1 MKVILF
7 IICAKEHVM
16 NTQQQEN
23 KYLMKTYKRYNVS
36 VKKSKG
42 QYVWDENGKKYLDFF
57 SGISVCSFGH
67 GNPAV
72 ISAIKKQL
80 DLFVHCSNVYY
91 SKPQVEVAKALL
103 DKSFKNGRVFLANTG
118 AEANEGAIKIARKW
132 GSDHPLKDGTKRYEI
147 IAFKS
152 SFHGRTL
159 ATLAATGQEK
169 FHIPFKPLQQKFVFA
184 EFNNI
189 DSVKKLINKNTVAV
203 MIELVQGEGGIN
215 IADKKFVKDLRKLCD
230 DKNLLLIC
238 DEIQCGLARTG
249 KTFAWQHYGI
259 KPDIFT
265 LAKAIANGLPLGAVV
280 ADKKVAEVFNYG
292 DHGSTFGGNPVSC
305 AAAVATLKLITPKL
319 LKDVTDKS
327 KYFVKK
333 LNELKKKFS
342 CIKEVRSLGL
352 LVGVELD
359 FAGKDI
365 VEFCIAKGLLINCT
379 QGNVLRFLPPFVIT
393 KKDIDKAIKI
403 LEDALKWQ
411 TLKK

>member
-1 MKVILF
+1 MKNV
-7 IICAKEHVM
+7 
-16 NTQQQEN
+16 NTKQQEN

-42 QYVWDENGKKYLDFF
+42 QYVWDEDGKKYLDFF

-67 GNPAV
+67 GNPAIV
-72 ISAIKKQL
+72 SAIKKQL

-91 SKPQVEVAKALL
+91 SKPQVEVAKLL
-103 DKSFKNGRVFLANTG
+103 LEKSFKNGRVFLANTG

-132 GSDHPLKDGTKRYEI
+132 GFDNPLKDGIKRYEI

-169 FHIPFKPLQQKFVFA
+169 FHVPFKPLQEKFVFA

-189 DSVKKLINKNTVAV
+189 DSVKKLINKKTVAV

-230 DKNLLLIC
+230 QKKLLLIC
-238 DEIQCGLARTG
+238 DEIQCGMARTG

-280 ADKKVAEVFNYG
+280 ADKKVSEVFNYG

-305 AAAVATLKLITPKL
+305 AAAVATLKQITPKL
-319 LKDVTDKS
+319 LKDVSDKA
-327 KYFVKK
+327 KYFVKE
-333 LNELKKKFS
+333 LNELKKKYS
-342 CIKEVRSLGL
+342 CIKQIRNLGL

-359 FAGKDI
+359 FQGKDI
-365 VEFCIAKGLLINCT
+365 VEFCIEKGLLINCT
-379 QGNVLRFLPPFVIT
+379 QGNVLRFLPPFTIT
-393 KKDIDKAIKI
+393 RKDIDKTIKI
-403 LEDALKWQ
+403 LGDALKWQ
-411 TLKK
+411 ISKK

>member
-1 MKVILF
+1 
-7 IICAKEHVM
+7 M

-67 GNPAV
+67 GNPAI

-91 SKPQVEVAKALL
+91 SKPQVEVAKLL
-103 DKSFKNGRVFLANTG
+103 LEKSFKNGRVFLANTG

-132 GSDHPLKDGTKRYEI
+132 GSDNPLKDGTKRYEI

-203 MIELVQGEGGIN
+203 MIELVQGEGGIH

-238 DEIQCGLARTG
+238 DEIQCGMARTG
-249 KTFAWQHYGI
+249 KTFAWQNYGI

-305 AAAVATLKLITPKL
+305 AAAAATLKLITPKL
-319 LKDVTDKS
+319 LKDVTDKA
-327 KYFVKK
+327 KYFVEK
-333 LNELKKKFS
+333 LNELKKSFS
-342 CIKEVRSLGL
+342 CIKEIRNMGL

-393 KKDIDKAIKI
+393 KQDIDKTIKI
-403 LEDALKWQ
+403 LGDALKCQ
-411 TLKK
+411 TSKK

>member
-1 MKVILF
+1 
-7 IICAKEHVM
+7 M

-147 IAFKS
+147 IAFKN

-169 FHIPFKPLQQKFVFA
+169 FHVSFKPLQQKFVFA

-403 LEDALKWQ
+403 LEDAIKWQ

>member
-1 MKVILF
+1 
-7 IICAKEHVM
+7 M

-147 IAFKS
+147 IAFKN

-169 FHIPFKPLQQKFVFA
+169 FHVPFKPLQQKFVFA

-215 IADKKFVKDLRKLCD
+215 IANKKFVKDLRKLCD

-305 AAAVATLKLITPKL
+305 AAAAATLKLITPKL

-365 VEFCIAKGLLINCT
+365 VESCITKGLLINCT

-403 LEDALKWQ
+403 LEDAIKWQ

>member
-1 MKVILF
+1 
-7 IICAKEHVM
+7 M

-67 GNPAV
+67 GNPAI

-103 DKSFKNGRVFLANTG
+103 EKSFKNGRVFLANTG

-132 GSDHPLKDGTKRYEI
+132 GSDNPLKDGTKRYEI
-147 IAFKS
+147 IAFKN

-169 FHIPFKPLQQKFVFA
+169 FHIPFKPLQEKFVFA

-249 KTFAWQHYGI
+249 KTFAWQYYGI

-305 AAAVATLKLITPKL
+305 AAAVATLKQITPKL
-319 LKDVTDKS
+319 LKDITDKS

-342 CIKEVRSLGL
+342 CIKEVRNLGL

-403 LEDALKWQ
+403 LEDAIKWQ

>member
-1 MKVILF
+1 
-7 IICAKEHVM
+7 M

-23 KYLMKTYKRYNVS
+23 KYLMRTYKRYNVS

-103 DKSFKNGRVFLANTG
+103 EKSFKNGRVFLANTG

-132 GSDHPLKDGTKRYEI
+132 GSDNPLKDGTKRYEI
-147 IAFKS
+147 IAFKN

-169 FHIPFKPLQQKFVFA
+169 FHIPFKPLQEKFVFA

-249 KTFAWQHYGI
+249 KTFAWQYYGI

-305 AAAVATLKLITPKL
+305 AAAVATLKQITPKL
-319 LKDVTDKS
+319 LKDITDKS

-342 CIKEVRSLGL
+342 CIKEVRNLGL

-403 LEDALKWQ
+403 LEDAIKWQ

>member
-1 MKVILF
+1 
-7 IICAKEHVM
+7 M

-42 QYVWDENGKKYLDFF
+42 QFVWDENGKKYLDFF

-103 DKSFKNGRVFLANTG
+103 DMSFKNGRVFLANTG
-118 AEANEGAIKIARKW
+118 AEANECAIKIARKW
-132 GSDHPLKDGTKRYEI
+132 GSDNPLKDGTKRYEI
-147 IAFKS
+147 IAFKN

-169 FHIPFKPLQQKFVFA
+169 FHTSFKPLQEKFVFA

-189 DSVKKLINKNTVAV
+189 SSVKKLINKKTVAV
-203 MIELVQGEGGIN
+203 IIELVQGEGGIN
-215 IADKKFVKDLRKLCD
+215 VADKKFVKDLRKLCD
-230 DKNLLLIC
+230 EKNILLIC

-305 AAAVATLKLITPKL
+305 AAAVATLKQITPKL
-319 LKDVTDKS
+319 LKDITDKA
-327 KYFVKK
+327 KYFIKG
-333 LNELKKKFS
+333 LNDLKKKYP
-342 CIKEVRSLGL
+342 CIKQIRNLGL

-359 FAGKDI
+359 FTGKDI
-365 VEFCIAKGLLINCT
+365 VEFCIEKGLLINCT
-379 QGNVLRFLPPFVIT
+379 QGNVLRFLPPFTIT
-393 KKDIDKAIKI
+393 KKDIDKTIKI
-403 LEDALKWQ
+403 LGDALKWQ

>member
-1 MKVILF
+1 
-7 IICAKEHVM
+7 M

-147 IAFKS
+147 IAFKN

-379 QGNVLRFLPPFVIT
+379 QGNILRFLPPFVIT

>member
-1 MKVILF
+1 
-7 IICAKEHVM
+7 M

-147 IAFKS
+147 IAFKN

-169 FHIPFKPLQQKFVFA
+169 FHVPFKPLQQKFVFA

-305 AAAVATLKLITPKL
+305 AAAVATLKSITPKL

>member
-1 MKVILF
+1 MKSTST
-7 IICAKEHVM
+7 K
-16 NTQQQEN
+16 QQEN

-42 QYVWDENGKKYLDFF
+42 QYVWDEDGKKYLDFF

-91 SKPQVEVAKALL
+91 SKPQVEVAKLL
-103 DKSFKNGRVFLANTG
+103 LEKSFKNGRVFLANTG

-169 FHIPFKPLQQKFVFA
+169 FHIPFKPLQEKFVFA

-305 AAAVATLKLITPKL
+305 SAAVATLKLITPKL
-319 LKDVTDKS
+319 LKDITDKS

-342 CIKEVRSLGL
+342 CIKEVRNLGL

-365 VEFCIAKGLLINCT
+365 VEFCIEKGLLINCT
-379 QGNVLRFLPPFVIT
+379 QGNILRFLPPFVIT
-393 KKDIDKAIKI
+393 KKDVDKAIKI

-411 TLKK
+411 TSKK

>member
-1 MKVILF
+1 MKNT
-7 IICAKEHVM
+7 

-42 QYVWDENGKKYLDFF
+42 QYVWDEDGKKYLDFF

-147 IAFKS
+147 IAFKN

>member
-1 MKVILF
+1 MK
-7 IICAKEHVM
+7 
-16 NTQQQEN
+16 NTNTKQQEN
-23 KYLMKTYKRYNVS
+23 KYLMKTYKRYDIS

-42 QYVWDENGKKYLDFF
+42 QYVWDEDGKKYLDFF

-91 SKPQVEVAKALL
+91 SKPQVEVAKLL
-103 DKSFKNGRVFLANTG
+103 LEKSFKNGRVFLANTG

-132 GSDHPLKDGTKRYEI
+132 GSDNPLKDGTKRYEI

-238 DEIQCGLARTG
+238 DEIQCGMARTG
-249 KTFAWQHYGI
+249 KTFAWQNYGI

-327 KYFVKK
+327 KYFAKK

-342 CIKEVRSLGL
+342 CIKEVRNLGL

-365 VEFCIAKGLLINCT
+365 VEFCIEKGLLINCT
-379 QGNVLRFLPPFVIT
+379 QGNILRFLPPFVIT

>member
-1 MKVILF
+1 
-7 IICAKEHVM
+7 M

-147 IAFKS
+147 IAFKN

-169 FHIPFKPLQQKFVFA
+169 FHVPFKPLQQKFVFA

-365 VEFCIAKGLLINCT
+365 VEFCIEKGLLINCT

>member
-1 MKVILF
+1 
-7 IICAKEHVM
+7 M

-67 GNPAV
+67 GNPAI

-91 SKPQVEVAKALL
+91 SKPQVDVAKLL
-103 DKSFKNGRVFLANTG
+103 LEKSFKNGRVFLANTG

-132 GSDHPLKDGTKRYEI
+132 GFDNPLRDGTKRYEI

-169 FHIPFKPLQQKFVFA
+169 FHVPFKPLQEKFVFA

-189 DSVKKLINKNTVAV
+189 ESVKKLINKKTVAI
-203 MIELVQGEGGIN
+203 MIELVQGEGGIH

-238 DEIQCGLARTG
+238 DEIQCGMARTG
-249 KTFAWQHYGI
+249 KTFAWQNYGI

-305 AAAVATLKLITPKL
+305 AAATATLKLITPKL

-379 QGNVLRFLPPFVIT
+379 QGNILRFLPPFVIT

-403 LEDALKWQ
+403 LEDAIKWQ

>member
-1 MKVILF
+1 
-7 IICAKEHVM
+7 M

-23 KYLMKTYKRYNVS
+23 KYLMKTYKRYNIA

-42 QYVWDENGKKYLDFF
+42 QYVWDEDGKKYLDFF
-57 SGISVCSFGH
+57 SGISVCNFGH
-67 GNPAV
+67 GNPAIV
-72 ISAIKKQL
+72 SAIKKQV

-91 SKPQVEVAKALL
+91 SKPQVDVAKLL
-103 DKSFKNGRVFLANTG
+103 LEKSFKNGRVFLANTG

-132 GSDHPLKDGTKRYEI
+132 GFDNPLRDGTKRYEI
-147 IAFKS
+147 IAFKQ

-169 FHIPFKPLQQKFVFA
+169 FHVPFKPLQEKFVFA

-238 DEIQCGLARTG
+238 DEVQCGMARTG
-249 KTFAWQHYGI
+249 KTFAWQKYGI

-305 AAAVATLKLITPKL
+305 AAAAATLKLITPKL
-319 LKDVTDKS
+319 LKDVSDKA

-342 CIKEVRSLGL
+342 CIKEVRGLGL
-352 LVGVELD
+352 LVGIELD

-393 KKDIDKAIKI
+393 KQDIDKTIKI
-403 LEDALKWQ
+403 LGDALKCQ
-411 TLKK
+411 TSKK

>member
-1 MKVILF
+1 
-7 IICAKEHVM
+7 M

-147 IAFKS
+147 IAFKN

-169 FHIPFKPLQQKFVFA
+169 FHVPFKPLQQKFVFA

-189 DSVKKLINKNTVAV
+189 DSVKKLVNKNTVAV

-249 KTFAWQHYGI
+249 KTFAWQYYGI

-319 LKDVTDKS
+319 LKDITDKS

-342 CIKEVRSLGL
+342 CIREVRSLGL

-403 LEDALKWQ
+403 LEDAIKWQ

>member
-1 MKVILF
+1 
-7 IICAKEHVM
+7 M

-23 KYLMKTYKRYNVS
+23 KYLMRTYKRYNVS

-67 GNPAV
+67 GNPAI

-103 DKSFKNGRVFLANTG
+103 EKSFKNGRVFLANTG

-132 GSDHPLKDGTKRYEI
+132 GSDNPLKDGTKRYEI
-147 IAFKS
+147 IAFKN

-169 FHIPFKPLQQKFVFA
+169 FHIPFKPLQEKFVFA

-249 KTFAWQHYGI
+249 KTFAWQYYGI

-305 AAAVATLKLITPKL
+305 AAAVATLKQITPKL
-319 LKDVTDKS
+319 LKDITDKS

-342 CIKEVRSLGL
+342 CIKEVRNLGL

-403 LEDALKWQ
+403 LEDAIKWQ

>member
-1 MKVILF
+1 
-7 IICAKEHVM
+7 M

-230 DKNLLLIC
+230 DKNILLIC
-238 DEIQCGLARTG
+238 DEIQCGMARTG

-305 AAAVATLKLITPKL
+305 AAAAATLKLITPKL

-333 LNELKKKFS
+333 LNELKKNFS
-342 CIKEVRSLGL
+342 CIKEVRNLGL

-393 KKDIDKAIKI
+393 KQDIDKTIKI
-403 LEDALKWQ
+403 LGDALKCQ
-411 TLKK
+411 TSKK